1 MRLPKTSPCVV
12 VGGGAVGLS
21 AAYHLARAGMK
32 GVVLLERDLL
42 GQGSTGACMGG
53 IRLDFSTEVNV
64 RFSLAAQPRWE
75 GFAEEFGVDPAFRR
89 VGYLML
95 AADEERWAA
104 LQDARALHAR
114 LGVRTELLAPAEIRA
129 RWPHLETGGLLGGTF
144 CAADGCAGPQEVIQ
158 GYAKRCRELG
168 VRILQETPALAIR
181 IEGARVRAV
190 ETPHGAVETGHV
202 LCCAGPW
209 AAQVGRM
216 AGAEIPVKPI
226 RRQVFV
232 TGPVPSLPREM
243 PFTIDLSQAATYKPE
258 GEGFILYGPQDAEP
272 SFSLKV
278 DWEAA
283 EWAVERAVHR
293 VPAFGRARILRGW
306 AGLYEISPDN
316 HGIMG
321 GFEGLEGFHAATGF
335 SGHGFQH
342 SPVIGQA
349 MAERILE
356 GEARVVDIRPLAPG
370 RFARGALIPERLA
383 AHHAEA
389 G

>member
-1 MRLPKTSPCVV
+1 IVCADNP
-12 VGGGAVGLS
+12 
-21 AAYHLARAGMK
+21 
-32 GVVLLERDLL
+32 
-42 GQGSTGACMGG
+42 AC
-53 IRLDFSTEVNV
+53 E
-64 RFSLAAQPRWE
+64 
-75 GFAEEFGVDPAFRR
+75 
-89 VGYLML
+89 
-95 AADEERWAA
+95 DE
-104 LQDARALHAR
+104 
-114 LGVRTELLAPAEIRA
+114 
-129 RWPHLETGGLLGGTF
+129 
-144 CAADGCAGPQEVIQ
+144 
-158 GYAKRCRELG
+158 RCRELG
-168 VRILQETPALAIR
+168 VRLLQETPATAIR

-190 ETPHGAVETGHV
+190 ETPRGAIETGHAV
-202 LCCAGPW
+202 CCAGPW
-209 AAQVGRM
+209 AAEVARM
-216 AGAEIPVKPI
+216 AGVELPVKPI

-232 TGPVPSLPREM
+232 TGPVPSLPRGM

-258 GEGFILYGPQDAEP
+258 GEGFILYGPQDARP
-272 SFSLKV
+272 SYNTRV

-283 EWAVERAVHR
+283 EWAARRAVR
-293 VPAFGRARILRGW
+293 RIRAFEGARILRGW

-321 GFEGLEGFHAATGF
+321 GFDGLEGFHVAGGF

-356 GEARVVDIRPLAPG
+356 GEARVADIRPLAPG